1 MIHWRRC
8 SNPGA
13 STGRSRVNNWREGG
27 NTVFEPRGVTKYSL
41 SFERPL
47 MNAAGSLGFA
57 PDWRNVPE
65 LGMLGA
71 FVTNPVSLG
80 RRTPASN
87 RRFLPF
93 PGGFLLHSGYPNPGL
108 RQVIHRYSRQ
118 WALQPLPVWVHLLVQ
133 HTGELDT
140 MLRLLEGRAGVA
152 GIEIGLAK
160 ETSWQEAQAI
170 ITAAHGE
177 LPLIVRLP
185 LERALEL
192 ASPVM
197 EAGASAISLGPPRG
211 ALPAAEGKPIVGRLY
226 GPALFPLALEIVKSL
241 VERGMTVIGAVG
253 VYQPGDVEVMLTAG
267 AIAVQVDTALWRGWW
282 G

>member
-1 MIHWRRC
+1 
-8 SNPGA
+8 
-13 STGRSRVNNWREGG
+13 
-27 NTVFEPRGVTKYSL
+27 
-41 SFERPL
+41 

-71 FVTNPVSLG
+71 FVTNPISLG
-80 RRTPASN
+80 RRTPAGN

-108 RQVIHRYSRQ
+108 RQVIRRYSRQ

-133 HTGELDT
+133 HAGELEA

-152 GIEIGLAK
+152 GVEVGLAT
-160 ETSWQEAQAI
+160 EMSLQEAEA
-170 ITAAHGE
+170 ITAAAIGE

-192 ASPVM
+192 AHPVIQ
-197 EAGASAISLGPPRG
+197 AGASAISLGPPRG
-211 ALPAAEGKPIVGRLY
+211 ALLSAEGKPIAGRLY
-226 GPALFPLALEIVKSL
+226 GPALFPLALEMVKSL
-241 VERGMTVIGAVG
+241 VEKGVTVIGAGG
-253 VYQPGDVEVMLTAG
+253 VYQPGDVEAMLAAG
-267 AIAVQVDTALWRGWW
+267 AIAVQVDTALWCGWQ